1 MIFFLL
7 KLIFILILFESL
19 LSICKIELINLKE
32 IIMYDNVVIIDN
44 GSGYTKVGYSEDESI
59 RF

>member
-1 MIFFLL
+1 M
-7 KLIFILILFESL
+7 